1 MKLHPSDYPRRQTQV
16 LHGARSRSKTR
27 IPFSF
32 TDSEAAVLATIEAQD
47 PRLGKVFASLVR
59 HLHSFV
65 KDTRPSQEEC
75 IAGVM
80 WLQRVGVMSVDPA
93 VRFEWMLL
101 SDTLGVSMLTSGD
114 GTLEVKAT
122 SHWSGEDDTLA
133 EQQTKQNTPGPNTR

>member
-1 MKLHPSDYPRRQTQV
+1 
-16 LHGARSRSKTR
+16 
-27 IPFSF
+27 
-32 TDSEAAVLATIEAQD
+32 VLAIIEAQD

-93 VRFEWMLL
+93 VRFAWMLL
-101 SDTLGVSMLTSGD
+101 SDTLGVSMLAQ
-114 GTLEVKAT
+114 VRA
-122 SHWSGEDDTLA
+122 
-133 EQQTKQNTPGPNTR
+133 

>member
-1 MKLHPSDYPRRQTQV
+1 M
-16 LHGARSRSKTR
+16 
-27 IPFSF
+27 
-32 TDSEAAVLATIEAQD
+32 LATIEAQD

-65 KDTRPSQEEC
+65 KDTRPSQEEW

-101 SDTLGVSMLTSGD
+101 SDTLGVSMLVQVRAQQSPVSTPRFTKLVHKRVRD
-114 GTLEVKAT
+114 ELELT
-122 SHWSGEDDTLA
+122 MPPRHH
-133 EQQTKQNTPGPNTR
+133 R